1 MKLDIHIHS
10 ANAEY
15 KSTQSNV
22 TVNHNTGEI
31 SHESINDMSDDRF
44 ISQVDN
50 AKLIKIWHTEDERAE
65 VRESLIAMQN
75 NHYFSDDVVESSCSK
90 GGFLTTIYKVVRPEP
105 INDRNGLS
113 RFSVVQER

>member
-22 TVNHNTGEI
+22 TVNHKTGEI

-44 ISQVDN
+44 ATQVAN

-65 VRESLIAMQN
+65 VRESLLDMQN
-75 NHYFSDDVVESSCSK
+75 NYHFSDDIVEASCSN

-105 INDRNGLS
+105 INDRKGLS
-113 RFSVVQER
+113 RFSTVQER

>member
-22 TVNHNTGEI
+22 TVNHSTGEI
-31 SHESINDMSDDRF
+31 SHEPISDMTDDRF

-50 AKLIKIWHTEDERAE
+50 AKLIKIWHTEDERDN
-65 VRESLIAMQN
+65 VRASLLNMQEN
-75 NHYFSDDVVESSCSK
+75 YHFSDDIEEVPCRT
-90 GGFLTTIYKVVRPEP
+90 GGFLTTIHKVVRPAA
-105 INDRNGLS
+105 IDDSAGLS
-113 RFSVVQER
+113 RFSVVQDR